1 MFSCSN
7 RKIRYATAANRS
19 LSLSFA
25 LAPPATMSDDRSINA
40 EISGLRQLFKNGFI
54 AGERFYDY
62 KHELLMRLKNPPQA
76 ALAHENTRVRVGAF
90 YYYKD
95 AVTKRL
101 FRTSLDGRIYLD
113 DELKQ
118 PSKQ

>member
-1 MFSCSN
+1 
-7 RKIRYATAANRS
+7 
-19 LSLSFA
+19 
-25 LAPPATMSDDRSINA
+25 MSDDRSINA
-40 EISGLRQLFKNGFI
+40 QISELRQSFENGSI
-54 AGERFYDY
+54 TGERFYDL
-62 KHELLMRLKNPPQA
+62 KHVLLMRLKEPPQA
-76 ALAHENTRVRVGAF
+76 ARAHEDTRVCVGAF

-118 PSKQ
+118 LAKEQQSKHQSKQQSKQQSKHQSKHQSKRQ